1 VSASGTN
8 RTRRA
13 EGNTRHDTRSIARL
27 LYKLHGSERVLFL
40 IDLAH
45 NLTVVARDA
54 YFQGNVNDPEK
65 LIKANE
71 FQHRLTGIA
80 ADVLRAKS
88 HRTDEQTIERIFMG
102 FTELD
107 AAQFVERVVARW
119 SHDPNGVGSTT

>member
-1 VSASGTN
+1 MAQIGRDGLREIRDMT
-8 RTRRA
+8 
-13 EGNTRHDTRSIARL
+13 HDQL
-27 LYKLHGSERVLFL
+27 LAFYTKLHGSERVLFL

-80 ADVLRAKS
+80 ADVLRAKT